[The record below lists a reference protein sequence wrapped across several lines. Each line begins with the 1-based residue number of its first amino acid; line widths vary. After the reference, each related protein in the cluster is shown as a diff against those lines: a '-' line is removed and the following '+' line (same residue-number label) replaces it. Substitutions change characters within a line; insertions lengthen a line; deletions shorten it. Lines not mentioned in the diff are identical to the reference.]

1 MRGVSAQSDTRRWL
15 VACAVVVCAAQTM
28 TAQSAQGLRVTPLVR
43 EGQVWVG
50 FELRDGFTP
59 QLRDAIHS
67 GLKTSFTYAVDLR
80 LDVPWWIDRVIG
92 NATVTNTVKFD
103 NRLAVYALEHLVD
116 GRLEKAE
123 NVPDEDFVRTFLT
136 QIDKKPLFKTSLLQ
150 PNREYY
156 VRVSAS
162 ARPSNGSILWPFGS
176 GTSAKTKFTFIR

>member
-1 MRGVSAQSDTRRWL
+1 MRVVSAHSDIRRWL
-15 VACAVVVCAAQTM
+15 VACAVAVCAVPLYAQ
-28 TAQSAQGLRVTPLVR
+28 AQQGLRVTPLVR

-80 LDVPWWIDRVIG
+80 LDVPGWIDRTIG

-123 NVPDEDFVRTFLT
+123 NVSDEDVVRMWLT
-136 QIDKKPLFKTSLLQ
+136 QIEKKPLFKTSLLQ
-150 PNREYY
+150 ANREYY

-162 ARPSNGSILWPFGS
+162 ARPSNGSMLWPFGS
-176 GTSAKTKFTFIR
+176 GTSSQTKFTFIR